1 MKEVYAYCVHAV
13 ININKAKATIGD
25 RPLLF
30 CALLVLL
37 GFIYV
42 HCKDYQPGKHI
53 LPASRAII
61 FGNERAHVYGHVKIA
76 AMKLSSKQIAH
87 LRGLAHSLNPV
98 VTIGNQGLSE
108 NVLQEIERSLN
119 AHELIKV
126 QVAGD
131 DRDARKAMYDAIASA
146 TGATQVHHIG
156 KQLIFYRASET
167 VKEKAKVVIP
177 KF

>member
-1 MKEVYAYCVHAV
+1 M
-13 ININKAKATIGD
+13 
-25 RPLLF
+25 
-30 CALLVLL
+30 
-37 GFIYV
+37 
-42 HCKDYQPGKHI
+42 
-53 LPASRAII
+53 
-61 FGNERAHVYGHVKIA
+61 A